1 MYIFSFCCV
10 FKCFMYHLYVNDAV
24 PSTEALHHQ
33 AVAANE
39 RSIAP
44 ELLVVL
50 YYCAVLLVLYFFQEF
65 HNL

>member
-1 MYIFSFCCV
+1 MF
-10 FKCFMYHLYVNDAV
+10 HLYVNDAV